1 MRSRLAAVAALLIV
15 VLAGFVLL
23 LVRAG
28 QRSGGEQFSNAVVVT
43 GFGDD
48 LRRGRELCSG
58 PIARIGAIDRVRFS
72 LATPALDP
80 RRQTPTRLRVRLLDA
95 DGATLAGPV
104 GVSYVPGDV
113 AREYADAR
121 FPQLPAGAP
130 IRVCVENAG
139 GGIVRL
145 WSGYANEERAGR
157 TELDGRAAGSQPELF
172 FYDDPVPSLL
182 GRLPD
187 IFERAAIWRS
197 DALGTW
203 TTWALALLVVLGVPA
218 LLAFALWRAAG
229 SRDGG
234 GLDGGEP
241 DEQERWARFQAEV
254 EPALAALPR
263 VHRFAAPPVI
273 GAADL
278 APLPLTVAIVGD
290 GDGDAVAATRASLAS
305 QTHAPAEVLDGP
317 DAAGLLGRATGEHV
331 LLVEA
336 GDLLAPLAVERF
348 GQALALA
355 PDAHAL
361 TCDLDRL
368 DAVGGRTA
376 PRLFPGPSP
385 DLLLADD
392 ISGALL
398 CVRREPAL
406 AALAQAP
413 LEPGAW
419 RYDLTLRLSG
429 DGARLAHL
437 PQLLVHRRHDAPAP
451 DGAAQLRAAQRAVAV
466 AGGGARVE
474 LTERGGRRVRR
485 ELPSRPAVEAIV
497 LFRDKPELL
506 RRCAETVLR
515 RSTYERLTLRLVDNG
530 SVEPETARLVAE
542 LSADP
547 RVTAMRDDGP
557 FNFAALNNRA
567 VEASNADV
575 IVFLN
580 NDTAVLQDDWVEA
593 LLEEALRPEVGAVA
607 PLLTYPDGSV
617 QHAGAAL
624 GLHGYAGHPFASL
637 RPQQQTPFGSAVD
650 GTRNWLA
657 VTAACTMVER
667 SKLDAVG
674 CFDERFVVAGNDV
687 DLCLRLTRA
696 GHRTLCLPHVTLLHD
711 ESQSRGSHIDPADF
725 RRSEESYGAFRT
737 DGDPFYNP
745 NLTLARSTC
754 ELRAPG
760 E

>member
-15 VLAGFVLL
+15 VVAGFVLL

-28 QRSGGEQFSNAVVVT
+28 ERSGGEQFSNAVVVT

-48 LRRGRELCSG
+48 LRRGAELCSG
-58 PIARIGAIDRVRFS
+58 PIARTGAIDRVHFS

-80 RRQTPTRLRVRLLDA
+80 RRATPTRLGVRLLDER
-95 DGATLAGPV
+95 GATLAGPV
-104 GVSYVPGDV
+104 PVGYVPGDV

-121 FPQLPAGAP
+121 FPELPAGDP

-139 GGIVRL
+139 AGVVRL
-145 WSGYANEERAGR
+145 WSGYANEGRAGS

-187 IFERAAIWRS
+187 VFERAAIWRS

-203 TTWALALLVVLGVPA
+203 TTWALALLVVLGIPA

-229 SRDGG
+229 SRDDG
-234 GLDGGEP
+234 GLDGGQP

-254 EPALAALPR
+254 EPALAARPR
-263 VHRFAAPPVI
+263 VHRFAAAPLI

-278 APLPLTVAIVGD
+278 APRPLTIAIVGA
-290 GDGDAVAATRASLAS
+290 GDAVATTRAALAE
-305 QTHAPAEVLDGP
+305 QTQAPAAVLDGP
-317 DAAGLLGRATGEHV
+317 DPAELLGRAEGEHV

-368 DAVGGRTA
+368 DAAGARTA

-398 CVRREPAL
+398 CVRREAAL
-406 AALAQAP
+406 AALAPAP
-413 LEPGAW
+413 LEAGAW
-419 RYDLTLRLSG
+419 RYDLTLRLG
-429 DGARLAHL
+429 DDGARLAHL

-451 DGAAQLRAAQRAVAV
+451 DGDAQLRAAQRAVER
-466 AGGGARVE
+466 AGSGARVE
-474 LTERGGRRVRR
+474 RTARGGRRVRR
-485 ELPSRPAVEAIV
+485 ELPSRPTVEAIV

-506 RRCAETVLR
+506 RRCAETVLQ

-542 LSADP
+542 LAADP
-547 RVTAMRDDGP
+547 RVSTMRDDGP

-567 VEASNADV
+567 VEASSAEV

-637 RPQQQTPFGSAVD
+637 RPEQQTPFGSAVD

-674 CFDERFVVAGNDV
+674 CFDESFVVAGNDV